1 MKKIIFEFD
10 GVVADSIPSLHQAI
24 SKAFDK
30 HSVSLRKMEIGDEL
44 TFSADRAEAV
54 KRIAD
59 KYADGA
65 YADDVTAFANECCR
79 TAYASEIELKE
90 YVASSL
96 KKLKKSGYSM
106 NVLTSSPR
114 CDVEA
119 CLCHT
124 RIDGFFDNI
133 IYCDELGIRK
143 NDASTFA
150 AVAERLGV
158 SPEDCIFVDANVSA
172 LKAAKQAGMK
182 IVGVFDDCSS
192 RWQNKAAKEFCNGY
206 IYNMPELLPI
216 VAEKTYETVSEYIED
231 NWDNVIRVRRKDG
244 DNYVGLPYPFTV
256 PAVGHFETL
265 YYWDTHFTNVGLLI
279 DGRAELA
286 KNNTDNIIYLVDK
299 IGFMPNSNGFY
310 HLDHSQPP
318 FLSVMVKDVYAY
330 YGDKIWL
337 GSAYNV
343 LCKEYGFWMTKRS
356 TPIGLNRYDT
366 NITDREYLASRAPD
380 YEERVHRDLSAYD
393 RADIGR
399 HYLGTCES
407 GHDCTSR
414 FKFEIFNCAPVEL
427 NSLMYAFEKNMAFF
441 AAELGKG
448 GDEEKLWSDRAE
460 TRKELMKKYMLDEN
474 GCFMDYNFVTGR
486 LDSDFSSASL
496 FPMYAGLAD
505 EKNAADFM
513 KQFHRLEADYGVL
526 ANEKNNVAGTFQW
539 GYPNGWS
546 PDQMVAIDA
555 LDNYGYKEDAA
566 RIAQKYIALL
576 DRDFANTHKIWEK
589 YNVVEGSSN
598 AEDEAHGGMP
608 PMMGWTASAYLY
620 ARHYLKKEGKL

>member
-1 MKKIIFEFD
+1 MKTIIFELD
-10 GVVADSIPSLHQAI
+10 GVLVNSMPSYTQAI
-24 SKAFDK
+24 AKAFSE
-30 HSVSLRKMEIGDEL
+30 HSVSLKKDEIANEVA
-44 TFSADRAEAV
+44 FSADRADAV
-54 KRIAD
+54 KRISE

-65 YADDVTAFANECCR
+65 YAETVTAFVNGHCRSAYANEIEPNEYVVSCLK
-79 TAYASEIELKE
+79 ELK
-90 YVASSL
+90 
-96 KKLKKSGYSM
+96 KRGYSM
-106 NVLTSSPR
+106 NVLTASPR
-114 CDVEA
+114 SDAEA
-119 CLCHT
+119 CLVRT
-124 RIDGFFDNI
+124 EIDGFFDNI
-133 IYCDELGIRK
+133 LYCEEPGMNK
-143 NDASTFA
+143 TDASAFTA
-150 AVAERLGV
+150 ASERLGV
-158 SPEDCIFVDANVSA
+158 SPEDCIFADVNVNA
-172 LKAAKQAGMK
+172 LTAAKRAGMK
-182 IVGVFDDCSS
+182 TVGVFDDCSS
-192 RWQNKAAKEFCNGY
+192 RWQNGEMKKLFDGF

-216 VAEKTYETVSEYIED
+216 VYEKTYETVGEYIED
-231 NWDNVIRVRRKDG
+231 NWDNVVRVRRKDG
-244 DNYVGLPYPFTV
+244 EDYVGLPYPFTV

-299 IGFMPNSNGFY
+299 LGFMPNSNGFY

-318 FLSVMVKDVYAY
+318 FLSIMVKDIYSY

-337 GSAYNV
+337 GSSYDV
-343 LCKEYGFWMTKRS
+343 LCKEYDFWMTKRG

-380 YEERVHRDLSAYD
+380 YEKRVHRDLSEYD

-399 HYLGTCES
+399 HYLGTCET

-414 FKFEIFNCAPVEL
+414 FKFEIYNCAPVEL

-441 AAELGKG
+441 ADELGKG
-448 GDEEKLWSDRAE
+448 EDEAKLWNGRAE

-496 FPMYAGLAD
+496 YPMYVGLAD
-505 EKNAADFM
+505 EKNASDFM
-513 KQFHRLEADYGVL
+513 KQFHRLEAEYGVL
-526 ANEKNNVAGTFQW
+526 SNEKNGVAGTFQW

-555 LDNYGYKEDAA
+555 FDNYGYKQDAV
-566 RIAQKYIALL
+566 RIAQKYVALL

-608 PMMGWTASAYLY
+608 PMMGWTASAYIY
-620 ARHYLKKEGKL
+620 ARDYLKKACK